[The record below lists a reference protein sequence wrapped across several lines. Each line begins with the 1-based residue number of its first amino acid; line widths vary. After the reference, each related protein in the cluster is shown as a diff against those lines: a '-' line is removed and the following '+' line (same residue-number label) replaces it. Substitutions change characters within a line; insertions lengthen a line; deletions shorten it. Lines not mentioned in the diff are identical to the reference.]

1 MSSTRSGTPVL
12 ALEHVTGGYGGAE
25 IIHEVSVSVGPGEI
39 VVLIGPNG
47 AGKSTVMNAVLG
59 RLTLVSGRVSLQGR
73 NITNTAPDRVVR
85 QGVSCVP
92 QTANVF
98 PSLTVTENLEMGAY
112 IRHDDFRPRMQEMYE
127 LFPPLAERRR
137 TPAGNLSGGQRQMVA
152 IAKALMVEPV
162 ILLLDEPTAG
172 LSPRF
177 RGDIFRVIRDIN
189 AQGVTILMV
198 EQNARQA
205 LRIADRG
212 YVLVDGRNRFDGSGA
227 ALLADPTVGAM
238 FLGGRGS
245 WQHSA
250 VGT

>member
-1 MSSTRSGTPVL
+1 MSGAQSGIPVR
-12 ALEHVTGGYGGAE
+12 ALERVTGGYGGAE
-25 IIHEVSVSVGPGEI
+25 IIHEVSLGVCPGEI

-59 RLTLVSGRVSLQGR
+59 RLSLSAGRVSLQGR
-73 NITNTAPDRVVR
+73 DITDTAPDRVVR
-85 QGVSCVP
+85 QGVSYVP

-98 PSLTVTENLEMGAY
+98 PSLTVAENLEMGAY
-112 IRHDDFRPRMQEMYE
+112 IRQDDFRPRMQEMYE

-162 ILLLDEPTAG
+162 VLLLDEPTAG

-177 RGDIFRVIRDIN
+177 RGNIFHVIRDIN
-189 AQGVTILMV
+189 SSGVTILMV

-205 LRIADRG
+205 LGIADRG
-212 YVLVDGRNRFDGSGA
+212 YVLVDGRNRFDDSGT

-238 FLGGRGS
+238 FLGGRQDG
-245 WQHSA
+245 A
-250 VGT
+250 AAT